1 MKNEIQERAFDFS
14 IRIAELVSFLRE
26 DPRGFP
32 LCERL
37 LVCGVET
44 GLACRASSDSRYP
57 AKRAKQAAAYVMEA
71 DYIIE
76 MAQVAGYLTQE
87 QCIHIRADC
96 SNLFKLLASGTTI
109 DEPYAGKRFKE

>member
-1 MKNEIQERAFDFS
+1 MKNEIRKKAFDFS

-26 DPRGFP
+26 DRRGFP

-44 GLACRASSDSRYP
+44 GLACRAPADSKYC
-57 AKRAKQAAAYVMEA
+57 AKRAKQAAAFVMEA
-71 DYIIE
+71 DFIIE

-87 QCIHIRADC
+87 QCIYIRADC
-96 SNLFKLLASGTTI
+96 SNLLKLLAAGETPEES
-109 DEPYAGKRFKE
+109 YAGKRFRE